1 LRNRRRQLLA
11 TLETAGPGLHALL
24 MRLTLREDV
33 AEELMQ
39 ELFIRLH
46 RSDGFADA
54 ANPAGYAYRA
64 AMRLAFDWH
73 RTQKRMLVA
82 VPIPDDAEAKEPS
95 PLCTLLEREQL
106 EQVLR
111 AANELTE
118 LCRDAFVMRYIQQ
131 DSYEVIGE
139 RLDKTPHQVRGL
151 CHRAVQGIRDVLS
164 GETLFAREEV
174 SHAED

>member
-1 LRNRRRQLLA
+1 
-11 TLETAGPGLHALL
+11 
-24 MRLTLREDV
+24 
-33 AEELMQ
+33 MQ
-39 ELFIRLH
+39 ELFIRLQ
-46 RSDGFADA
+46 RSDGFAGA

-73 RTQKRMLVA
+73 RAQKRMVVA
-82 VPIPDDAEAKEPS
+82 VPIPDDVEAKQPS
-95 PLCTLLEREQL
+95 PLHTLLEREQL
-106 EQVLR
+106 EQILH

-151 CHRAVQGIRDVLS
+151 CHRAVQEIRDVLN
-164 GETLFAREEV
+164 GEAPVAREEV
-174 SHAED
+174 SHAES